1 VKEPIHTERLRLR
14 PFTEDDLDELHA
26 MWSHPDVGPWIGGA
40 HTDRSK
46 SVETLGEHLR
56 HQHRH
61 GFGFWAVE
69 ERDTG
74 RLLGEVGLMLFE
86 GRGPE
91 IEIGWCMTRE
101 TWGGGYAREAA
112 AKWLEVGFGRL
123 GFQRVIAVILPGN
136 ERSIRLA
143 RVLRMR
149 QTGTRDAY
157 GHEHLLFEL
166 GRDEFRRA

>member
-1 VKEPIHTERLRLR
+1 MHTDRLRLR

-40 HTDRSK
+40 HTHPAK
-46 SVETLGEHLR
+46 SIETLGEHVR
-56 HQHRH
+56 HQQRH

-91 IEIGWCMTRE
+91 IETGWCFTPAS
-101 TWGGGYAREAA
+101 WGRGYAREATR
-112 AKWLEVGFGRL
+112 KWLEIGFGTL
-123 GFQRVIAVILPGN
+123 GIDRIIAVVLPEN
-136 ERSIRLA
+136 ARSIAVA
-143 RVLRMR
+143 RAVGMR
-149 QTGTRDAY
+149 QTGTRHAY
-157 GHEHLLFEL
+157 GGEHLLFEL
-166 GRDEFRRA
+166 ARDEFSRA